1 MGSFGRGAA
10 ILILFAVGCASGPPV
25 RQVGPAPRADELP
38 EQGGAVE
45 KPKEAPEI
53 LVTGEQYDEVPFVPL
68 DAIGSRDVFGPE
80 RVRDTAAREI
90 NELVQHIPAIS
101 TRPYNGGE
109 AAAPSFSMRGLPD
122 DGLTEYIDV
131 LIDGVPAS
139 PLPYGWTAFSFFP
152 VTPDRL
158 WAVDYIRG
166 AHQVRYSPNTV
177 GGVLNFVTRPIPTEP
192 SLTTRLTVGDNDYVS
207 ALAEMG
213 GPITDRTSLLGSYVN
228 RKGSGYRDEGEF
240 DQQDASVKFKH
251 RIDAESWIAA
261 AASWMEDG
269 HKAPGGLTRTDFDV
283 DRFGNARPD
292 NRFDGHREVADV
304 VYHKD
309 SGEGHLEGY
318 TQFSHTKR
326 HLQAQRP
333 QFGAPTTFLDWTD
346 DSYFWAI
353 GARGEQ
359 NFELAGMDN
368 TVYAGARF
376 HTEWLPHY
384 RIDSMPFGGG
394 PSTTTRDSEFTLNTL
409 SLHVDDTIRPTEHLA
424 IQAGVR
430 LEWIPTAEGS
440 DDVIPFDFE
449 EEFFRALPGVG
460 ASYEFADKAAVFAN
474 WFQGFRAPQVW
485 GYGSVPPT
493 AQQLELED
501 GTSAELGVRTRDLH
515 GVSAGATLWRIEF
528 DDFGVF
534 YTGFYENLGRIVS
547 DGVDLEASWHVGEV
561 WEEVRGLVVGGSVTF
576 QDAEL
581 RSGPNAGNEVPYAWE
596 TKAAWYV
603 RYTRSGWVAFL
614 GGTYVGESF
623 SDDANT
629 AVESADGTLGI
640 NPSRVVWDARLS
652 RRIDLSE
659 DTMIDLAVGAT
670 NLFDQEW
677 YVHSRGGFFGGGLV
691 AGAPVQAYASAELSV
706 NW

>member
-1 MGSFGRGAA
+1 MRLRGLLALVLLA
-10 ILILFAVGCASGPPV
+10 CGCASGPPA
-25 RQVGPAPRADELP
+25 RPARAVPRADQLP
-38 EQGGAVE
+38 EEGGAAAPGDVPE
-45 KPKEAPEI
+45 IVVTGMQYEEAP
-53 LVTGEQYDEVPFVPL
+53 VVPL
-68 DAIGSRDVFGPE
+68 DAIGSRDVLPPE

-90 NELVQHIPAIS
+90 NELVQYIPAIS

-131 LIDGVPAS
+131 LIDGVPGS

-152 VTPDRL
+152 VTPDRI

-177 GGVLNFVTRPIPTEP
+177 GGVLNFLTKPIPLEP
-192 SLTTRLTVGDNDYVS
+192 TLTTRVTVGDNDYMS
-207 ALAEMG
+207 ALLDAG
-213 GPITDRTSLLGSYVN
+213 GPLSDSTSLFGAYVN
-228 RKGSGYRDEGEF
+228 RRGSGYRDDGGFEQE
-240 DQQDASVKFKH
+240 DANFKVKH
-251 RIDAESWIAA
+251 RIDGESWIAA
-261 AASWMEDG
+261 AVSWMDDG
-269 HKAPGGLTRTDFDV
+269 HQAPGGLTRADFDV

-292 NRFDGHREVADV
+292 NRFDGHREVVDV
-304 VYHKD
+304 VYRRE
-309 SGEGHLEGY
+309 SGDGHVEGF
-318 TQFSHTKR
+318 TNFAHTKR

-359 NFELAGMDN
+359 RFDFGGMSH
-368 TVYAGARF
+368 TVYGGVRF
-376 HTEWLPHY
+376 HREWLPHY

-394 PSTTTRDSEFTLNTL
+394 PSTTTRDSEFELNTL
-409 SLHVDDTIRPTEHLA
+409 SFHIDDTFHPVERLA
-424 IQAGVR
+424 VQLGVR

-440 DDVIPFDFE
+440 DNIIPFDFE
-449 EEFFRALPGVG
+449 EEFFRALPGIG
-460 ASYEFADKAAVFAN
+460 ASYELCENAAAFAN

-485 GYGSVPPT
+485 GFGSVPPT
-493 AQQLELED
+493 DQQLDLED
-501 GTSAELGVRTRDLH
+501 GTSYELGVRAQALR
-515 GVSAGATLWRIEF
+515 GVAAQVTLWRLEF
-528 DDFGVF
+528 EDFGVF

-547 DGVDLEASWHVGEV
+547 QGIDLEASWHLGDV
-561 WEEVRGLVVGGSVTF
+561 WESLGGLSVGGSVTF

-581 RSGPNAGNEVPYAWE
+581 RSGPSAGNDVPYAWD

-603 RYTRSGWVAFL
+603 RYARGGWTAFL
-614 GGTYVGESF
+614 GGTYVGESY
-623 SDDANT
+623 SDEANT
-629 AVESADGTLGI
+629 ATESADGTLGI

-652 RRIDLSE
+652 RRFELAGKSAIE
-659 DTMIDLAVGAT
+659 LAVGAT
-670 NLFDQEW
+670 NLFDKEW

-691 AGAPVQAYASAELSV
+691 SGPPVQGYAAAELTV